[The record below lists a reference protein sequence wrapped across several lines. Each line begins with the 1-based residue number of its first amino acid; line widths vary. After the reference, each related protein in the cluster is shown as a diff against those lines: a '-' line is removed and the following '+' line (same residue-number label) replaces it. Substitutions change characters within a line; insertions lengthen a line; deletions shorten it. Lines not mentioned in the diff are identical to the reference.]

1 MRELIIK
8 ADIKL
13 LSLNKAFVALRNGR
27 RIRSK
32 EYTKFSNE
40 IKKVKSIYAIN
51 FKAFELTFNP
61 KKHEIH
67 AELIYITPEL
77 YTKAGTISRN
87 SGDLGNCEKCLT
99 DCILDGAIDD
109 CFITKWDMQ
118 KVYGK
123 EYGFWMS
130 LKIVDR

>member
-40 IKKVKSIYAIN
+40 IKKLKSIYAIN
-51 FKAFELTFNP
+51 LKAFELTFNP

-67 AELIYITPEL
+67 AELTYITPEL
-77 YTKAGTISRN
+77 YTKAGPISRN
-87 SGDLGNCEKCLT
+87 SGDLANMEKCLT

-109 CFITKWDMQ
+109 CFITQWEMR
-118 KVYGK
+118 KVFGK
-123 EYGFWMS
+123 EHGF
-130 LKIVDR
+130 LVTFKIIDR